1 MNSLYELT
9 GFYLQLAE
17 MLDDPII
24 DQESF
29 QDTMDAISDEIEVK
43 ADNYAK
49 IIRNMEESIE
59 SIKNEQKRLSER
71 KSTLENNVKRMKD
84 NLQEC
89 MIATGKRKFKTDL
102 FSFNIQKN
110 GGALPVILDVPTEA
124 LPDFLVQVTEKPDLR
139 AIALYI
145 ENSGD
150 TSYAHYGE
158 RGESL
163 RIK

>member
-1 MNSLYELT
+1 MSSLYELT

-17 MLDDPII
+17 MLDDPTT

-59 SIKNEQKRLSER
+59 SIENELKRLTER
-71 KSTLENNVKRMKD
+71 KTSLKNNVKRMKD
-84 NLQEC
+84 NLQDC

-102 FSFNIQKN
+102 FSFSIQKN
-110 GGALPVILDVPTEA
+110 GGVTPVIVDVPIGE
-124 LPDFLVQVTEKPDLR
+124 LPDSLVIVSEKPDLK
-139 AIALYI
+139 AIAKWI
-145 ENSGD
+145 EDYPN
-150 TSYAHYGE
+150 TQLAHFGE

>member
-1 MNSLYELT
+1 MSSLYELT

-17 MLDDPII
+17 MLDDPTT

-29 QDTMDAISDEIEVK
+29 QETMEAISDAIEVK

-49 IIRNMEESIE
+49 IIRNTEESIE
-59 SIKNEQKRLSER
+59 SIENELKRLTER
-71 KSTLENNVKRMKD
+71 KTSLKNNVKRMKD
-84 NLQEC
+84 NLQDC

-102 FSFNIQKN
+102 FSFSIQKN
-110 GGALPVILDVPTEA
+110 GGKIPVIVDVETSM
-124 LPDFLVQVTEKPDLR
+124 LPDDFVIVTEKPDLT
-139 AIALYI
+139 AIGTFLQTHPNC
-145 ENSGD
+145 EW
-150 TSYAHYGE
+150 AHYGE